1 MFYVLLSVAS
11 RSVRHAMLHASSRL
25 PILASVESAL
35 DAITTGAT
43 VPQSIPAVVAPAKS
57 VMVL

>member
-1 MFYVLLSVAS
+1 MSVFFIGNVSCRMPHA
-11 RSVRHAMLHASSRL
+11 RLHAMSMLHIFAS
-25 PILASVESAL
+25 AESAL

-43 VPQSIPAVVAPAKS
+43 APQSIPAVVAPAKR